1 MLWPRF
7 VVLEN
12 LVLAISSSV
21 FMPNFVLILLALAFF
36 MLLSFFNSSMMEMPY
51 LSFFISSSI
60 LSFYV
65 CLGPRAFRL
74 SVYHVSD
81 GHAVAYRTLLILVM
95 LK

>member
-7 VVLEN
+7 AVLEN

-21 FMPNFVLILLALAFF
+21 FMPNFVLILAFF